1 MTLVDTTV
9 WIDFFKG
16 HDTPQVQHLE
26 SLIGAD
32 EDICICG
39 VILTEV
45 LQGVREDK
53 DYDAVS
59 TRFDAFLYLPM
70 SQKTFR
76 KSAEMYRSLRKKGV
90 TIRNAVDCMIA
101 AVAIEH
107 DIPLLHNDR
116 DFLPMA
122 NHCGLKVIDTDNP
135 PASKSSLRLRRR

>member
-16 HDTPQVQHLE
+16 HDTPQVRRLE
-26 SLIGAD
+26 NLIGAD
-32 EDICICG
+32 EDISICG

-53 DYDAVS
+53 DYAAVS
-59 TRFDAFLYLPM
+59 TRFDAFIYLPM

-76 KSAEMYRSLRKKGV
+76 RAAEMYQSLRKKGV
-90 TIRNAVDCMIA
+90 TIRTAVDCMIA
-101 AVAIEH
+101 AVAIEQ

-116 DFLPMA
+116 DFLQLA
-122 NHCGLKVIDTDNP
+122 NHCGLKVIDADSLPT
-135 PASKSSLRLRRR
+135 SKPSLRPRRR

>member
-16 HDTPQVQHLE
+16 HDTPQVRHLE

-53 DYDAVS
+53 DYAAVS
-59 TRFDAFLYLPM
+59 ARFAAFLYLPM

-76 KSAEMYRSLRKKGV
+76 KSAEMYRALRKKGV

-107 DIPLLHNDR
+107 DILLLHNDR
-116 DFLPMA
+116 DFFPMA
-122 NHCGLKVIDTDNP
+122 NHCGLKVIDTDNTP
-135 PASKSSLRLRRR
+135 TSKSSLRLRRR

>member
-16 HDTPQVQHLE
+16 HDTPQVRHLE

-53 DYDAVS
+53 DYAAVS
-59 TRFDAFLYLPM
+59 TRFDAFIYLPM
-70 SQKTFR
+70 TQKTFR
-76 KSAEMYRSLRKKGV
+76 RAVEMYRSLRKQGV

-107 DIPLLHNDR
+107 DLPLLHNDR
-116 DFLPMA
+116 DFLPLA
-122 NHCGLKVIDTDNP
+122 NHSGLKVTHTDNP
-135 PASKSSLRLRRR
+135 PSSKSNVRLRHR